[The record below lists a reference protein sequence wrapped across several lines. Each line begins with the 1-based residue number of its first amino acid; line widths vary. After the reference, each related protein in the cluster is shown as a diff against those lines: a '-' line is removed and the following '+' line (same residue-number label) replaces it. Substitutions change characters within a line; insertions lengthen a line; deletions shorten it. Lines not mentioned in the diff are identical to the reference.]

1 MADRL
6 YGRGYVRGISV
17 HEQKV
22 DSMRYILM
30 KIENGNENMI
40 AYGTSLEGM
49 RSIVRNSP
57 QMFKDGYVIYETRV
71 VEYA

>member
-1 MADRL
+1 
-6 YGRGYVRGISV
+6 
-17 HEQKV
+17 
-22 DSMRYILM
+22 M

-40 AYGTSLEGM
+40 AHGTSLEGM

-57 QMFKDGYVIYETRV
+57 QMFKEGYVIYETRV

>member
-1 MADRL
+1 M
-6 YGRGYVRGISV
+6 
-17 HEQKV
+17 K
-22 DSMRYILM
+22 YILM

-40 AYGTSLEGM
+40 AHGTSLEGM

-57 QMFKDGYVIYETRV
+57 QMFNEGYVIYETRV